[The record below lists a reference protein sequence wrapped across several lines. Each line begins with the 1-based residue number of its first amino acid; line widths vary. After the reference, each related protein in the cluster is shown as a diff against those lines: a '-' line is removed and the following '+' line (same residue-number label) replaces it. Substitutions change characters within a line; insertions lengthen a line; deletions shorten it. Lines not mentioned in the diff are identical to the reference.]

1 MSEKWVVFVKFFIIV
16 EIIKDMIMIPVCL
29 SDLFF

>member
-16 EIIKDMIMIPVCL
+16 ETIKDMIMIPVCL